1 MHRPFLLS
9 LPSTFDTDLQNIRKK
24 NRNNH
29 FRNQLAKINILR
41 YNKLWF
47 TMTASLKYMSY
58 YLSKYEMKT
67 VHL

>member
-9 LPSTFDTDLQNIRKK
+9 WALTFDIDLQNIRK

-29 FRNQLAKINILR
+29 FRNLLAKVNILR

-58 YLSKYEMKT
+58 YLSK
-67 VHL
+67 